1 MDLVHC
7 PSYSLYG
14 PQSKSTWQRSGP
26 SSATLSTLVPS
37 RILLAGQGPPSLTW
51 LEYLWFSQCHK
62 DALFACTI
70 TLHCRIL
77 NCCNNL
83 VQCLTWACCV
93 MYSCSALAKIST
105 QWTRRGKR
113 IINPAQKRRSK
124 LQIQFKCDRIFIY
137 DVLLYVISLMQNR
150 GSWLPYSADSY
161 DLDLSVPCS
170 MFHDQI
176 QLDLK
181 FQGFLASS
189 NQ

>member
-14 PQSKSTWQRSGP
+14 PQSESTWQRSGP
-26 SSATLSTLVPS
+26 SSATLSTLVPF

-62 DALFACTI
+62 DVFFACITI
-70 TLHCRIL
+70 LHYRML

-105 QWTRRGKR
+105 QWTRRGKS
-113 IINPAQKRRSK
+113 IINPAQKRLSK
-124 LQIQFKCDRIFIY
+124 LQIQFKCHRIFIY

-150 GSWLPYSADSY
+150 GEGGLKSGPKDSWGLCFVSISFNPSLP
-161 DLDLSVPCS
+161 
-170 MFHDQI
+170 
-176 QLDLK
+176 
-181 FQGFLASS
+181 
-189 NQ
+189 